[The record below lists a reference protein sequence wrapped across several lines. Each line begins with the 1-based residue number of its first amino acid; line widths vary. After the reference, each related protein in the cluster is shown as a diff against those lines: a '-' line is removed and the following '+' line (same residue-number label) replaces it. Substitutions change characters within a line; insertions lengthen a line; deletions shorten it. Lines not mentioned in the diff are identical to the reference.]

1 MIQAFSAVS
10 TQTDSFEAGRQAAGE
25 AVSKLSAK
33 PDMIWAF
40 GAISYDQQRL
50 LDGIAA
56 ASPGTPIIGCSTDGE
71 ISSSGLTVNS
81 VVALALS
88 SDRVRFRTA
97 YAEHLSKDSYSA
109 GAELAEKFQ
118 DLGCSYLQI
127 FSDGLSG
134 NADKIIQGIKAHL
147 GNDII
152 IAGGTA
158 GDGGDFQ
165 RPFQYTDGRAMTDS
179 LVGVAFAGDFGFG
192 NGVGCGWF
200 PVGIAKKVTK
210 AIGNVVYE
218 LDGQTALQAYEK
230 FLGRHAVRLPAV
242 GVEYPLGL
250 LGPNGEVGYFLCRA
264 TMGVDR
270 ESGSITFAGDV
281 PEGAMVKMTIGNE
294 EDIIQA
300 AGDAARLAMSRLQAK
315 NPELKPKAI
324 FMYSCMARKIVLGS
338 RTNEEILAVRQAIG
352 GDVPVIGFYTYGEYA
367 PAGQSNCS
375 CFHNETV
382 TMTIIG
388 E

>member
-134 NADKIIQGIKAHL
+134 NADQIIQRRRR
-147 GNDII
+147 
-152 IAGGTA
+152 AG
-158 GDGGDFQ
+158 
-165 RPFQYTDGRAMTDS
+165 R
-179 LVGVAFAGDFGFG
+179 
-192 NGVGCGWF
+192 
-200 PVGIAKKVTK
+200 KVP
-210 AIGNVVYE
+210 
-218 LDGQTALQAYEK
+218 
-230 FLGRHAVRLPAV
+230 R
-242 GVEYPLGL
+242 LGL
-250 LGPNGEVGYFLCRA
+250 
-264 TMGVDR
+264 
-270 ESGSITFAGDV
+270 
-281 PEGAMVKMTIGNE
+281 
-294 EDIIQA
+294 
-300 AGDAARLAMSRLQAK
+300 
-315 NPELKPKAI
+315 
-324 FMYSCMARKIVLGS
+324 
-338 RTNEEILAVRQAIG
+338 
-352 GDVPVIGFYTYGEYA
+352 
-367 PAGQSNCS
+367 
-375 CFHNETV
+375 
-382 TMTIIG
+382 
-388 E
+388 